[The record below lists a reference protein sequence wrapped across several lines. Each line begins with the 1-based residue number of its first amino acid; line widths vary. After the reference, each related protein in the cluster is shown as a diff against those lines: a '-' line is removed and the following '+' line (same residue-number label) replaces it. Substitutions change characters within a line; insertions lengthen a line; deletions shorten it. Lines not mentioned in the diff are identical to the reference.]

1 MTTRQSHG
9 HPPRAHSRASALR
22 YQTEASPH
30 ASERIRAYEQRLQD
44 LCRRARTTAVAV
56 PSSAPFSPSNDN
68 QDRAAHRHVPD
79 AQAARRRR
87 QLGRVGWGSA
97 SPGSHAPTAP
107 CSLPPSACGG
117 GGTDLKALIASIP
130 SSDLY
135 VREILSASTLL
146 AAGAD
151 DACGGFLSSSVFG
164 PNVAEDPQLDRAIA
178 GSRVGGG
185 KWLNYNRTYQSNN
198 VPSEMTSS
206 CIHTPTSLAHTW

>member
-22 YQTEASPH
+22 YKTDASPH
-30 ASERIRAYEQRLQD
+30 ASERIRAYERRLQEI
-44 LCRRARTTAVAV
+44 CRRARSTTAV
-56 PSSAPFSPSNDN
+56 PSSAPSSPPNDN

-97 SPGSHAPTAP
+97 SPGCHAPSAP
-107 CSLPPSACGG
+107 CSLPPSAYGG
-117 GGTDLKALIASIP
+117 GGTELKALLASIP

-151 DACGGFLSSSVFG
+151 DARGGFLSSSIFG
-164 PNVAEDPQLDRAIA
+164 PTVAEDPQLDRAIA

-185 KWLNYNRTYQSNN
+185 KRLPQSHIER
-198 VPSEMTSS
+198 PLSS
-206 CIHTPTSLAHTW
+206 RSLSCPPTSFLLPIANSHY